1 MFAGGQPLMNRILPS
16 AEPAELWQHYP
27 PDDVVNG
34 TAGSRY
40 FYHCHPPAERSEGE
54 HGHFHLFLDTSVMP
68 DSVDP
73 IIAPPAATSDEPR
86 ADVVHIGA
94 LAISTEGLPLCWFTT
109 NRWVTD
115 EWIYPAEAVIDQ
127 LAQFDLRGPDGDP
140 LVNDWLTAMV
150 GPVARRSCR
159 LAASARR
166 RARSARHDGRG
177 SIGRNHQHHANRAR
191 TIVRRRGIAA
201 AEGHPS
207 PPALRRLIA
216 FRRRR

>member
-1 MFAGGQPLMNRILPS
+1 MTHAELTDLLMSSTAAMFAGGRPLMNRILLS
-16 AEPAELWQHYP
+16 EQPAELWQHYP

-34 TAGSRY
+34 TSGSRY

-54 HGHFHLFLDTSVMP
+54 HGHFHLFLDTSVIP
-68 DSVDP
+68 ESVEP
-73 IIAPPAATSDEPR
+73 IIAPPPATSDEPR

-94 LAISTEGLPLCWFTT
+94 LAISTQGLPLCWFTT

-150 GPVARRSCR
+150 GLSRGDLAELLRQRDTV
-159 LAASARR
+159 LAARDMTGED
-166 RARSARHDGRG
+166 RSVEIT
-177 SIGRNHQHHANRAR
+177 SIMP
-191 TIVRRRGIAA
+191 IAL
-201 AEGHPS
+201 E
-207 PPALRRLIA
+207 RL
-216 FRRRR
+216 FGDEE